1 MKKIISLLLACAA
14 ATCAFVSCG
23 DKDSSG
29 SESSSSPIV
38 GKWNMVGGDKLEEF
52 HMKYGDDVSAVAEF
66 NGNGKMTEAIHLNS
80 TELWYIKDDETFILS
95 GREFEITGSDGDEL
109 EISYMGQ
116 KVAAFTDHEGE
127 GIYGRYTAPDEMG
140 FDELGEVYVTFHDD
154 ATSELDATVEG
165 TYTFDEKAGE
175 LDVSISSEDEED
187 KGPAKVEFDGDK
199 MTVTNS
205 KGIVTVFERMD

>member
-1 MKKIISLLLACAA
+1 MKKVISLLLACTA

-23 DKDSSG
+23 DKEGSG
-29 SESSSSPIV
+29 SERSSSAVV

-52 HMKYGDDVSAVAEF
+52 SVSYGDDVSVIAEF
-66 NGNGKMTEAIHLNS
+66 KENGKMTETIHLNS

-95 GREFEITGSDGDEL
+95 GREFEITGSDGGEL

-127 GIYGRYTAPDEMG
+127 GVYGRYAAPGEMG

-175 LDVSISSEDEED
+175 LDVSVFSEDEED